1 MHIKNFINNTH
12 IILFMKR
19 LFKLIEKYFFIIILI
34 AVAIALVN
42 PNTFNW
48 VLEEFMGINI
58 INVLLGVILFGMGTT
73 LKIEHFV
80 NVFKRPKEILLGV
93 SAQYLIMPL
102 LAFTIASLFSLN
114 EALTVGLVL
123 VGTVPGGTAS
133 DVITFLAKGDL
144 ALSVSL
150 TAVSTVI
157 SPILTPIITLI
168 LIGNTI
174 SFSPVDMFISI
185 FQIVIIP
192 IGLGLFLNYK
202 FPDFC
207 EELKDY
213 LPAVSSIVIAIIV
226 AGVIGANKEAIIS
239 SSMIIIVV
247 IILQYFL
254 GMALGFVIGY
264 LSGMKRKQMITIA
277 IELCFQNSGL
287 STSLAKTHF
296 PNLTLATVPGALYSV
311 WQNFAGSILAYVFT
325 HYFAEEE

>member
-1 MHIKNFINNTH
+1 
-12 IILFMKR
+12 MKIF
-19 LFKLIEKYFFIIILI
+19 FKLVEKYFFIIILLAVFI
-34 AVAIALVN
+34 AITI
-42 PNTFNW
+42 PSSFNW
-48 VLEEFMGINI
+48 VMEEFMGVNI
-58 INVLLGVILFGMGTT
+58 INVLLGIILFGMGTT
-73 LKIEHFV
+73 LKIDHFV
-80 NVFKRPKEILLGV
+80 NVFKRPKEILIGV
-93 SAQYLIMPL
+93 SAQYLLMPII
-102 LAFTIASLFSLN
+102 AFAIASLFHLN

-174 SFSPVDMFISI
+174 AFNPVDMFISI
-185 FQIVIIP
+185 VQIVIIP

-213 LPAVSSIVIAIIV
+213 LPALSSVVIAIIV
-226 AGVIGANKEAIIS
+226 AGVIGVNKEAIIS
-239 SSMIIIVV
+239 SSLV
-247 IILQYFL
+247 IIAVIVLQYFI
-254 GMALGFVIGY
+254 AYI
-264 LSGMKRKQMITIA
+264 SGMKRKQMITIA
-277 IELCFQNSGL
+277 IELAFQNSGL

-296 PNLTLATVPGALYSV
+296 PALTLATVPGALYSV

-325 HYFAEEE
+325 KYFSNEE

>member
-1 MHIKNFINNTH
+1 
-12 IILFMKR
+12 MKR
-19 LFKLIEKYFFIIILI
+19 FFKLVEKYFFIIILI
-34 AVAIALVN
+34 AVFIAVTI
-42 PNTFNW
+42 PNSFNW
-48 VLEEFMGINI
+48 VMEEFMGVNI
-58 INVLLGVILFGMGTT
+58 INVLLGIILFGMGTT
-73 LKIEHFV
+73 LKIDHFV
-80 NVFKRPKEILLGV
+80 NVFKRPKEILIGV
-93 SAQYLIMPL
+93 SAQYLLMPL
-102 LAFTIASLFSLN
+102 IAFAIASLFHLN

-174 SFSPVDMFISI
+174 AFNPVDMFISI
-185 FQIVIIP
+185 VQIVIIP
-192 IGLGLFLNYK
+192 IALGLFLNYK

-213 LPAVSSIVIAIIV
+213 LPALSSVVIAIIV
-226 AGVIGANKEAIIS
+226 AGVIGVNKEAIIS
-239 SSMIIIVV
+239 SSLV
-247 IILQYFL
+247 IIAVIVLQYFIA
-254 GMALGFVIGY
+254 MALG
-264 LSGMKRKQMITIA
+264 LSGMKRKQMVTIA
-277 IELCFQNSGL
+277 IELAFQNSGL

-296 PNLTLATVPGALYSV
+296 PALTLATVPGALYSV

-325 HYFAEEE
+325 KYYNNEE